1 MFAVSSV
8 PKRAFAD
15 GIFLAFLGISAR
27 NDLLAPGRGR
37 CAGTHGGLRFL
48 SQRALFT
55 PTPRAGSGALKV
67 KPADLE
73 GRGLR

>member
-8 PKRAFAD
+8 PRRALAD
-15 GIFLAFLGISAR
+15 GTFLVFLGISAR

-37 CAGTHGGLRFL
+37 CGGLRFL
-48 SQRALFT
+48 SQRAPFT
-55 PTPRAGSGALKV
+55 PTPRAGPGALKV
-67 KPADLE
+67 KPPDLE

>member
-15 GIFLAFLGISAR
+15 ETFLAFLGISAR

-37 CAGTHGGLRFL
+37 CGGLRFL

-55 PTPRAGSGALKV
+55 PTPRAGPGALKV
-67 KPADLE
+67 KPPDLE